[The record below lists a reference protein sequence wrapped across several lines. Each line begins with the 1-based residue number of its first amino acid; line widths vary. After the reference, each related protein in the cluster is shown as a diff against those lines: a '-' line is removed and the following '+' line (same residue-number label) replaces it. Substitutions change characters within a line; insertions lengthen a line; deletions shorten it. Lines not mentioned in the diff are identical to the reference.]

1 MSHSFQTFISKEE
14 INELP
19 MVDCFGRFRLVET
32 EAQLEDAV
40 KILSASDALGFDTET
55 RPSFSKGEVYQ
66 VSMLQLATDEVAFLI
81 RLNRVPLSPGL
92 RALLSNPSIVKSG
105 VAIHD
110 DIKAL
115 QKLAAFEPGG
125 FIDVAVEAKKR
136 GFTSLGLR
144 AITAIFLGKRLS
156 KAAKVTN
163 WDRAELSE
171 SQLKYAANDAFA
183 GLQIYR
189 EMKRSQFLG

>member
-1 MSHSFQTFISKEE
+1 MNKTFPPFISKEE

-19 MVDCFGRFRLVET
+19 MVDCFGKFELIET
-32 EAQLEDAV
+32 EAQLEEAIRV
-40 KILSASDALGFDTET
+40 LSAADALGFDTET

-81 RLNRVPLSPGL
+81 RLNRVQLSEGL
-92 RALLSNPSIVKSG
+92 RAVLSNPSIVKSG

-115 QKLAAFEPGG
+115 QKLGSFEPGG
-125 FIDVAVEAKKR
+125 FIDVAIEAKKK

-163 WDRAELSE
+163 WDRSQLSE

-183 GLQIYR
+183 GLHIYR
-189 EMKRSQFLG
+189 EMKDSQFLI